1 MLFAAAAAVAYS
13 GRGLAEDH
21 AGHDHGAAAACATY
35 EFGGIYAVPTDA
47 GQVYTFSAPMV
58 DGAFPEASM
67 NVVVLPVAD
76 ATQATLDAQK
86 DAAVDGMGH
95 TPCDDVEP
103 GETVVAGDHKCSKLH
118 IEGTVTAEY
127 TLQNAELTTGFV
139 AIFLQHDPDEL
150 SATFNEATLGA
161 IEPTV
166 RVA

>member
-1 MLFAAAAAVAYS
+1 MVLLFAAATAAYS
-13 GRGLAEDH
+13 AGRSLADD
-21 AGHDHGAAAACATY
+21 GHDHGSAAACATY
-35 EFGGIYAVPTDA
+35 EFGGIYAVPIDA
-47 GQVYTFSAPMV
+47 GQVYKFSAPMV
-58 DGAFPEASM
+58 GGVFPEASM

-86 DAAVDGMGH
+86 GAAVDGMGH
-95 TPCDDVEP
+95 TPCTDVEP
-103 GETVVAGDHKCSKLH
+103 GETVVAGTHKCSKLH